1 MEGCVMEKLVKI
13 NNKWVKES
21 ELFTAEA
28 VASFYKSLIKVKE
41 EQKQDIIKVKEVEH
55 CKTYDEI
62 VHEFDGDE
70 EIQVNELSPKYKEY
84 ILQKESM
91 GSLRY
96 VLGWKLYQE
105 WIKETITGH

>member
-1 MEGCVMEKLVKI
+1 MLTGK
-13 NNKWVKES
+13 
-21 ELFTAEA
+21 A
-28 VASFYKSLIKVKE
+28 VASFYKSLIKL
-41 EQKQDIIKVKEVEH
+41 KEVES